1 MIQSEV
7 IMSKKLCALLVL
19 GIFIF
24 LPIMT
29 EPSQAQTKLGDD
41 QIRQIAT
48 DKITSIMKS
57 IESQNYDQYSKD
69 FSEKMKSAQKPDD
82 FMALCKKMDSSLG
95 KLDSIDFIGYFIHG
109 NDTIA
114 LFKAKYSKTGDDV
127 LVRLVLDL
135 NSPKQNVVGLWFD
148 SPALGK

>member
-1 MIQSEV
+1 MSPLEV
-7 IMSKKLCALLVL
+7 SMAKKLCVLLGL

-24 LPIMT
+24 LPFMT
-29 EPSQAQTKLGDD
+29 EPGQAQTKLGDD
-41 QIRQIAT
+41 QTRQIAT

-57 IESQNYDQYSKD
+57 IESQNYEQYSKD
-69 FSEKMKSAQKPDD
+69 FSDKMKAAQKPDD

-95 KLDSIDFIGYFIHG
+95 KLASIDFIGYFIHG
-109 NDTIA
+109 SDTIA

>member
-1 MIQSEV
+1 MIE
-7 IMSKKLCALLVL
+7 M
-19 GIFIF
+19 G
-24 LPIMT
+24 
-29 EPSQAQTKLGDD
+29 QAQTKLGDD

-57 IESQNYDQYSKD
+57 IESQNYEQYSKD
-69 FSEKMKSAQKPDD
+69 FSDKMKAAQKPDD

-95 KLDSIDFIGYFIHG
+95 KLVSIDFIGYFIQG

>member
-1 MIQSEV
+1 MIPSEV
-7 IMSKKLCALLVL
+7 SMSKKLFVLLGLVV
-19 GIFIF
+19 FIF
-24 LPIMT
+24 LPCVI
-29 EPSQAQTKLGDD
+29 ELGQAQTKISDD
-41 QIRQIAT
+41 QIKKIAT
-48 DKITSIMKS
+48 DEITSIMKS

-82 FMALCKKMDSSLG
+82 FLALCKKMDSSLG
-95 KLDSIDFIGYFIHG
+95 KLDSIDFIGYFIQG

-135 NSPKQNVVGLWFD
+135 NGPKQNVVGLWFD

>member
-1 MIQSEV
+1 MSSSEV
-7 IMSKKLCALLVL
+7 SVAKKLCVLLGL
-19 GIFIF
+19 GILIF
-24 LPIMT
+24 LPCMT
-29 EPSQAQTKLGDD
+29 GPGQAQTKLGDD

-69 FSEKMKSAQKPDD
+69 FSDKMKAAQKPDE
-82 FMALCKKMDSSLG
+82 FKSLCNKIDSSLG
-95 KLDSIDFIGYFIHG
+95 KLDSVNFIGFYVHG
-109 NDTIA
+109 TDTVT

-135 NSPKQNVVGLWFD
+135 NSPKEQVVGLWFD
-148 SPALGK
+148 SPKLGR

>member
-7 IMSKKLCALLVL
+7 IMSKKLFVLLGL
-19 GIFIF
+19 GVFIF
-24 LPIMT
+24 LPCMIEMG
-29 EPSQAQTKLGDD
+29 QAQTKLGDD

-57 IESQNYDQYSKD
+57 IESQNYEQYSKD
-69 FSEKMKSAQKPDD
+69 FSDKMKAAQKPDD

-95 KLDSIDFIGYFIHG
+95 KLVSIDFIGYFIQG

>member
-7 IMSKKLCALLVL
+7 IMSKKLFVLLGL
-19 GIFIF
+19 GVFIF
-24 LPIMT
+24 LPCMIEMG
-29 EPSQAQTKLGDD
+29 QAQTRITDD
-41 QIRQIAT
+41 QIKKMAT
-48 DKITSIMKS
+48 DEITSIMKS
-57 IESQNYDQYSKD
+57 IESQNYDQYSKN
-69 FSEKMKSAQKPDD
+69 FSEKMKSTQKPDD
-82 FMALCKKMDSSLG
+82 FLALCKKMDSSLG
-95 KLDSIDFIGYFIHG
+95 KLVSIDFIGYFIQG